1 MNICKGNE
9 PRADNLC
16 LWKNFL
22 LSGVLVCVFMSV
34 STIYPKKIFTHFNN
48 K

>member
-1 MNICKGNE
+1 MNIRNRKQ

-34 STIYPKKIFTHFNN
+34 FTVYPKKIF
-48 K
+48 